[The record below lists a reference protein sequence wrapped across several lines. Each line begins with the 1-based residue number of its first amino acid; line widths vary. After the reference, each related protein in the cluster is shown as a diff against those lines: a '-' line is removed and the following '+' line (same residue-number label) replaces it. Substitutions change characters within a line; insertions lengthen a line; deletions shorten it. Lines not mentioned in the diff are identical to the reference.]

1 MHTPDW
7 AEDLFRRI
15 SVPRLAGTSVL
26 REVETDIADRL
37 SRLGYT
43 IRLERFK
50 ASPRA
55 LVAVAS
61 AGAACGWVVLILA
74 PFLVVDFPGW
84 SVAITGFA
92 ALLFVIMLAFG
103 IADGV
108 VPQRWPE
115 VDATNICAQR
125 ADKPALWLVAHCDS
139 KGQGV
144 SLAGRVLAVTTL
156 GTGLSIL
163 VVDLLARIFTPLPWW
178 AVAPA
183 VLLTVMGGAVL
194 SRGVVSNDSPGAVD
208 NATGVVAALVAAEHL
223 RHRHDVGVL
232 VTGAEEFAMAG
243 ARAWVA
249 TTGANGSF
257 INFDGIDSLGNHR
270 VMIHGSRRRGSGDRS
285 REIADAVADALA
297 SSGTEVVRRG
307 LPPGVLVDGVALN
320 RAGMPGVTVSRG
332 SWQTLQVVH
341 TKSDRSERVD
351 VGAAVS
357 AGRAAARAVET
368 LLG

>member
-1 MHTPDW
+1 
-7 AEDLFRRI
+7 
-15 SVPRLAGTSVL
+15 LAGTSL
-26 REVETDIADRL
+26 LPGVEADIADRL
-37 SRLGYT
+37 TRLGFT
-43 IRLERFK
+43 VQLERLR
-50 ASPRA
+50 ASPRT

-74 PFLVVDFPGW
+74 PFLVVDLPGW
-84 SVAITGFA
+84 TVTITGLA
-92 ALLFVIMLAFG
+92 ALLFVMLLAIG
-103 IADGV
+103 IADGI

-115 VDATNICAQR
+115 VEATNICAQR
-125 ADKPALWLVAHCDS
+125 NDEPALWLVAHCDS

-156 GTGLSIL
+156 GVGLGML
-163 VVDLLARIFTPLPWW
+163 VAGLVARIFTPLPWW

-183 VLLTVMGGAVL
+183 VLLTVIGGAAL

-208 NATGVVAALVAAEHL
+208 NATGVIAALVAAEQL

-249 TTGANGSF
+249 AKGPSGSF
-257 INFDGIDSLGNHR
+257 INFDGIDSAGGHR
-270 VMIHGSRRRGSGDRS
+270 VMIHGSRRCGSADRS
-285 REIADAVADALA
+285 REIAEAVVGAMAGIGA
-297 SSGTEVVRRG
+297 EVVGGR

-332 SWQTLQVVH
+332 SWQTLRVVH
-341 TKSDRSERVD
+341 TRLDRPNRVD
-351 VGAAVS
+351 VGAAVLV
-357 AGRAAARAVET
+357 GKAAAEAVET
-368 LLG
+368 LLVDVV

>member
-1 MHTPDW
+1 M
-7 AEDLFRRI
+7 
-15 SVPRLAGTSVL
+15 PRLAGTPAL
-26 REVETDIADRL
+26 PGVEADITDRL
-37 SRLGYT
+37 SRLGFT

-50 ASPRA
+50 ASPRV

-61 AGAACGWVVLILA
+61 AGAAFGWLVLVLA

-92 ALLFVIMLAFG
+92 AILFVIMLG
-103 IADGV
+103 LGVADGV

-125 ADKPALWLVAHCDS
+125 TDKPKLWLVAHCDS

-163 VVDLLARIFTPLPWW
+163 VVDLLARIFAPLPWW

-183 VLLTVMGGAVL
+183 VLLTAIGGAAL

-223 RHRHDVGVL
+223 RHRHDVAVL
-232 VTGAEEFAMAG
+232 ITGAEEFAMAG
-243 ARAWVA
+243 ARAWV
-249 TTGANGSF
+249 TTKGAPGSF
-257 INFDGIDSLGNHR
+257 VNFDGIDSVGKYR
-270 VMIHGSRRRGSGDRS
+270 VMMHGSRASGSEDRC

-297 SSGTEVVRRG
+297 NSGTDVVRRG
-307 LPPGVLVDGVALN
+307 LPPGVLVDGVALSG
-320 RAGMPGVTVSRG
+320 AGMPGVTVSRG

-351 VGAAVS
+351 VDAAVL
-357 AGRAAARAVET
+357 AGMATAKAVET